1 MLITRNTT
9 SARLAPVALS
19 EPAWEKPAHVPLDRD
34 GPVSQPYDPPAPGF
48 VERSIFELFERVA
61 LGAPDVRALAD
72 GRTTLTYAEVRD
84 EVRRL
89 ACVIEERVPAGHAVA
104 VLLPNAPPSVIA
116 VLACLAAGRC
126 CIILNADHPPERNA
140 GILSDAGA
148 YAAVVGSQDCVEASI
163 LPDGCTPIEFSAT
176 ALAGMLC
183 TGTTSLGSDDPAI
196 VLYTSGST
204 GQPKGI
210 VLSQGTVLTRTR
222 NNIVAMHL
230 SPADRFLSLG
240 ALGTTAGLVASMV
253 ALLGGSQQFV
263 MNVSATGASLLLDL
277 IRDRQVTIVWG
288 VPAVLRLLFEADAA
302 APALASLRV
311 VRTFGDRLL
320 SAECAAWRAALPETC
335 HLAVTYGQTESTTA
349 QWYVPRDFTADVA
362 ALPTGYLL
370 PEHEY
375 AILDDDGIAAAE
387 GEVGELVLRSRYVA
401 LGEWEHGA
409 VVAGR
414 LRPDPVDPK
423 RRILPTGD
431 LVRLRRD
438 GLLQI
443 ISRMDRQVKING
455 HRVEPAEVEDALR
468 RVQGTA
474 AAVTAVRREGGDAV
488 LLAFIVAADPT
499 DLSLPKRVRAAASKS
514 LPTYMQPAR
523 ILVIDRF
530 PLLPGGKVDEKALLA
545 IADAT
550 PRERQQTLH
559 TPATTLL
566 EAPLSSIESRVL
578 GIMRDVLSYGDLG
591 PDADFFEAGGDSL
604 LAIALMLQ
612 LDSEFGTKLPARV
625 LNLAFSARRLAATL
639 ESPLGLPSYKPLFCM
654 PGVYATTFEYRTLA
668 LKLHTR
674 RPILAIELLDL
685 LTGPSALESIEGM
698 AEATV
703 ERMREVQPVGPY
715 ALLGHSFG
723 GNLAVEVA
731 RQLTAHD
738 QTVELAIILDSFVPT
753 LTSKGLSRVV
763 RHLRIIANLKLYNAY
778 SYISSR
784 IQRRLFARP
793 KSDIERRMAEAYKHC
808 MRAFYAHHPKD
819 FSGRIVFVGA
829 TDLDLGDCRKDA
841 DGWSSIC
848 KGGVDVIPM
857 ACRHLDFFKEPH
869 ITELA
874 GHIDD
879 LLNAIDKRPVEP
891 ECL

>member
-1 MLITRNTT
+1 MLITK
-9 SARLAPVALS
+9 SAASVGLAPVAS
-19 EPAWEKPAHVPLDRD
+19 PEPAWQKPPHVPLDRD
-34 GPVSQPYDPPAPGF
+34 GPVSQPYDRPAAGF
-48 VERSIFELFERVA
+48 VERSIYELFERIALVA
-61 LGAPDVRALAD
+61 PGAGALTD
-72 GRTTLTYAEVRD
+72 GRTTLTYAEVHN

-89 ACVIEERVPAGHAVA
+89 AGAIEERVPAGHAVA

-116 VLACLAAGRC
+116 VLACLSVGRC
-126 CIILNADHPPERNA
+126 CMILNADHPPERNA
-140 GILSDAGA
+140 GILRDAGA
-148 YAAVVGSQDCVEASI
+148 YAAVVGSQDSADASV
-163 LPDGCTPIEFSAT
+163 LPDGCVSIDFDAT
-176 ALAGMLC
+176 AMAGMRR
-183 TGTTSLGSDDPAI
+183 TATAPLGSDDPAI

-210 VLSQGTVLTRTR
+210 ALSQATVLTRTR

-230 SPADRFLSLG
+230 SPVDRFLSLG
-240 ALGTTAGLVASMV
+240 ALGTTAGLIASMV
-253 ALLGGSQQFV
+253 ALLGGSLQFV
-263 MNVSATGASLLLDL
+263 MNISATGANLLLDL
-277 IRDRQVTIVWG
+277 IRDRRVTIMWG
-288 VPAVLRLLFEADAA
+288 VPAVLRLLFEADIA

-320 SAECAAWRAALPETC
+320 STECAAWRAVLPETC
-335 HLAVTYGQTESTTA
+335 HLAITYGQTESTTA

-375 AILDDDGIAAAE
+375 AIVDDDGAGAAD
-387 GEVGELVLRSRYVA
+387 GEVGELVLRSRYIA

-414 LRPDPVDPK
+414 LRPDPVDPR

-443 ISRMDRQVKING
+443 VSRVDRQVKING
-455 HRVEPAEVEDALR
+455 QRVEPAEVEDALR
-468 RVQGTA
+468 RVGGTT
-474 AAVTAVRREGGDAV
+474 AAVTAVRREGGGEV
-488 LLAFIVAADPT
+488 LLAFIVAVDPT
-499 DLSLPKRVRAAASKS
+499 DLSLAKRVRAAVSKS
-514 LPTYMQPAR
+514 LPAYMQPAR
-523 ILVIDRF
+523 ILVVDEI

-550 PRERQQTLH
+550 PRERQQALH
-559 TPATTLL
+559 TPATTLR
-566 EAPLSSIESRVL
+566 EAPLNSIESRVL
-578 GIMRDVLSYGDLG
+578 SIMRDVLSYGDLG

-604 LAIALMLQ
+604 LAIMLMLH
-612 LDSEFGTKLPARV
+612 LDSEFGRKLPARV
-625 LNLAFSARRLAATL
+625 LNLEFSARRLAAIL
-639 ESPLGLPSYKPLFCM
+639 ESPLGLPIYKPLFCM
-654 PGVYATTFEYRTLA
+654 PGVYATTFEFRTLA
-668 LKLHTR
+668 PKLYTR

-685 LTGPSALESIEGM
+685 LTGPTPLQSIEGM

-715 ALLGHSFG
+715 AIMGYSFG

-731 RQLTAHD
+731 RQLIASD
-738 QTVELAIILDSFVPT
+738 QTVELVIILDSFVPT
-753 LTSKGLSRVV
+753 LAPKGLSRVA

-784 IQRRLFARP
+784 VQRRLFARP

-808 MRAFYAHHPKD
+808 TRAFYAHHPKD
-819 FSGRIVFVGA
+819 FSGRIVFVSA

-841 DGWSSIC
+841 DGWSFLC

-857 ACRHLDFFKEPH
+857 ACRHSDLLKEPH

-879 LLNAIDKRPVEP
+879 LLNAIDS
-891 ECL
+891 